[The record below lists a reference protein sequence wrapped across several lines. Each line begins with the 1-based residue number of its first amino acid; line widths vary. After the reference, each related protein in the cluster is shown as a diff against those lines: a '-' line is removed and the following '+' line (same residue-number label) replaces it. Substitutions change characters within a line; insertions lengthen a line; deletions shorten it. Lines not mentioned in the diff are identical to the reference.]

1 MAIIANDVPTSA
13 HSLELRAAARPDWRQ
28 QRHTWFLASLVA
40 ANVAFDGLAVG
51 RVFNGATTSATTVF
65 IGMLLA
71 QAFLMGLWM
80 ALGGLHAAARIGAV
94 VATTLSGTSAFWLG
108 LGRDIDELGNLLTY
122 SGMIVLATHAL
133 LLPLRA
139 LLGWRID
146 FDPAY
151 HARSTDKSMQL
162 RLMHLIAFTAACALP
177 FALARVHDD
186 FSVVLQVFAFGGI
199 GLAASV
205 PVAWVV
211 VAARRSLRFWLPA
224 GGMLLVSLIVDFWA
238 LAELFSPNSQDA
250 LFVYLGAATTVLANL
265 GVLRFFFGLR
275 LFSILGPA
283 APNAAANSYAPLDAD
298 LAFMIEAWPRL
309 PRTLRNELLQK
320 ARAAAKPAALE
331 PDCQE
336 FAAPAAGVALH

>member
-1 MAIIANDVPTSA
+1 MTIIANDVPTSA
-13 HSLELRAAARPDWRQ
+13 HSLEVRAAARPDWRR

-40 ANVAFDGLAVG
+40 ANVVFDGLAVG
-51 RVFNGATTSATTVF
+51 RVFNGATSSATTVF

-71 QAFLMGLWM
+71 QVFLMGLWM
-80 ALGGLHAAARIGAV
+80 ALGGLHPAARIGVV
-94 VATTLSGTSAFWLG
+94 VATTLAGTAAFWLG
-108 LGRDIDELGNLLTY
+108 LGRHVGELWNLLTY

-162 RLMHLIAFTAACALP
+162 RLMHLIAFTTACALP
-177 FALARVHDD
+177 FALARFHDD
-186 FSVVLQVFAFGGI
+186 FDVVLQVFAFGGI
-199 GLAASV
+199 GLAAAA

-211 VAARRSLRFWLPA
+211 VAARRSLRFWIPA
-224 GGMLLVSLIVDFWA
+224 GGMLLFSLIVDFWA

-250 LFVYLGAATTVLANL
+250 LFVYLGAAATVLANL

-275 LFSILGPA
+275 LFSVLGPA
-283 APNAAANSYAPLDAD
+283 GPSAAAKFYASLDPD
-298 LAFMIEAWPRL
+298 LAFMIDAWPRL
-309 PRTLRNELLQK
+309 PVTLRNEFLQK
-320 ARAAAKPAALE
+320 VRSAAE
-331 PDCQE
+331 PDGKKDACE
-336 FAAPAAGVALH
+336 KAAEAVVA